1 MHIGGIG
8 KAAFPSPLLPFYISF
23 TSSMTL
29 AINEESSTTVSVVN
43 TDYKHQPELYETLI
57 LGYFASL
64 FIYANDSFL

>member
-8 KAAFPSPLLPFYISF
+8 KAAFPSPSLLPFYISF

-43 TDYKHQPELYETLI
+43 TDYKHQPEL
-57 LGYFASL
+57 
-64 FIYANDSFL
+64 

>member
-1 MHIGGIG
+1 
-8 KAAFPSPLLPFYISF
+8 
-23 TSSMTL
+23 MTL